1 MELSRPLL
9 RAVTALNFEAP
20 SLVQQRAIPIAL
32 AGRDLCV
39 CAQTGSGKT
48 AAFMLP
54 VLERLMFRPKKVAQ
68 TRVMVLSPTREL
80 AVQVCIA
87 PSHGT
92 CTRIMLDEHTRAL
105 MLHSLTIH
113 SFTYMQHSLMPH
125 PLTYHTHSCHT
136 LTRSCH
142 NLSRCNHSLASYPL
156 TQHTRARTIHAHCA
170 IIQVYDM
177 SKKLAQ
183 FTDIS
188 FGLAVGGM
196 GLRPQE
202 AELRARPDVIVAT
215 PGRLVDHI
223 TNTFSFSLDGVE
235 IVVMDEADRWVL
247 HSRHGYH

>member
-1 MELSRPLL
+1 MGQRTILLAFEFKDLLVRVSCLLTWDVHNRLLVPQMDISRPLL
-9 RAVTALNFEAP
+9 RAVTALGFEAP

-80 AVQVCIA
+80 AVQVRFSFTHLIVLPHA
-87 PSHGT
+87 P
-92 CTRIMLDEHTRAL
+92 L
-105 MLHSLTIH
+105 MLRQL
-113 SFTYMQHSLMPH
+113 FP
-125 PLTYHTHSCHT
+125 
-136 LTRSCH
+136 RSCH
-142 NLSRCNHSLASYPL
+142 IHLCHSRSCPTDSCACMS
-156 TQHTRARTIHAHCA
+156 TCCA
-170 IIQVYDM
+170 ILQVYDM

-235 IVVMDEADRWVL
+235 IVVMDEADR
-247 HSRHGYH
+247 